1 MTHTFSHPVVRLLIG
16 RTLSAFALVV
26 AVSVFGLAQAA
37 TLPTDDEQEILIK
50 TTLMTFNDANLTGNY
65 TVLLDKSAKVFRDQ
79 MSAQKLSEAFNAF
92 REKKVNLESVVIDDI
107 DSSSK
112 PRIDS
117 DGVLQL
123 KGRFKDDEKRIRFDL
138 KYIQEGGVWKMVGIN
153 VNYKEE

>member
-1 MTHTFSHPVVRLLIG
+1 M
-16 RTLSAFALVV
+16 
-26 AVSVFGLAQAA
+26 
-37 TLPTDDEQEILIK
+37 
-50 TTLMTFNDANLTGNY
+50 
-65 TVLLDKSAKVFRDQ
+65 
-79 MSAQKLSEAFNAF
+79 EAFKVF

-138 KYIQEGGVWKMVGIN
+138 KYVEDGGVWKMVGIN

>member
-1 MTHTFSHPVVRLLIG
+1 MSHPVVPLFISKQLPVFAVV
-16 RTLSAFALVV
+16 LSLSF
-26 AVSVFGLAQAA
+26 FGQTQAA
-37 TLPTDDEQEILIK
+37 SLPTDDEQEILIK
-50 TTLMTFNDANLTGNY
+50 TTLMTFNDANLTDNY
-65 TVLLDKSAKVFRDQ
+65 TVLYDKSAKIFRDQ
-79 MSAQKLSEAFNAF
+79 MSAQKLTETFKVF

-112 PRIDS
+112 PKIDS

-138 KYIQEGGVWKMVGIN
+138 KYIQESGIWKMVDIN